1 MGQNNSVLVP
11 SLYLHPPVFTVLPGP
26 ESSEAA
32 RELGGGGVLRGVA
45 GGGGKGN
52 ETRRRSNGSKGKTRH
67 KGRNKKNKRRRRK
80 MIRQSSC
87 SSGEADYACMA
98 AALKGMLYFN

>member
-1 MGQNNSVLVP
+1 MP
-11 SLYLHPPVFTVLPGP
+11 SLNLHPPVFTVLPGP

-32 RELGGGGVLRGVA
+32 RELGGDGVLRGQA
-45 GGGGKGN
+45 GGGGKGGQA
-52 ETRRRSNGSKGKTRH
+52 RSRSKGRTRH
-67 KGRNKKNKRRRRK
+67 KGRNKKKRRK

-98 AALKGMLYFN
+98 AALKGMLLKLALTSSN

>member
-1 MGQNNSVLVP
+1 MP
-11 SLYLHPPVFTVLPGP
+11 SLNLHPPVFTVLPGP
-26 ESSEAA
+26 ESNEAA
-32 RELGGGGVLRGVA
+32 RELGGDGVLRGQA
-45 GGGGKGN
+45 GGGGKAGDKG
-52 ETRRRSNGSKGKTRH
+52 RSRSKGKSRH

-98 AALKGMLYFN
+98 AALKGNIL